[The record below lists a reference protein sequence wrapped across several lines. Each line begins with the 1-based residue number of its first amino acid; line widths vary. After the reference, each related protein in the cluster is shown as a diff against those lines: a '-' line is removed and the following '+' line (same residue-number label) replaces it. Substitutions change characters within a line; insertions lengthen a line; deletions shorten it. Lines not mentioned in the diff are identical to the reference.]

1 MIETPSKLRR
11 RILGVAFFLVLAL
24 FVGGTVASYNKT
36 FKPVVK
42 VDLVTD
48 TVGNALPRNADVKVR
63 GLIVG
68 EVRDASTENGKVT
81 SVMAIDPDKAELI
94 PSNAT
99 ARLLPKT
106 LFGERYVDLVIPANP
121 SPNPIEAGGTIYQD
135 ESGNAVE
142 LGRMLD
148 GLLPLLQAIP
158 PESLASTLGALSQ
171 ALDGRGEQL
180 GVTLDQL
187 DTIFAGVNTRM
198 PDLKAGLQGF
208 ATFTQTYSDA
218 APQLIAAL
226 DNLRTTNA
234 TVVQERSS
242 IDALMA
248 SVTATGSST
257 ADLLTTN
264 RDSIVSIAADSRE
277 ALEILARF
285 SGTFGCT
292 FANFAEVMERSGAIT
307 GEGSDLPGARATI
320 ELVNPRGR
328 YLPNQDEPRLIDT
341 RGPRCYEP
349 PPMGTDIGQYPGGSI
364 HDGSY
369 QVPTRNPGDQN
380 IPDVPAPQY
389 SVMPST
395 TAPVTYVGSQ
405 LERDTLAVVYGE
417 ATGTAPEDVPS
428 WTTRIG
434 APALRGKE
442 VSVK

>member
-1 MIETPSKLRR
+1 MIEHPSKLRR

-24 FVGGTVASYNKT
+24 FLGGTIASYNKT
-36 FKPVVK
+36 FTPVVK

-68 EVRDASTENGKVT
+68 EVRSASTTNGKVT
-81 SVMAIDPDKAELI
+81 SVVALQPDKVDLI
-94 PSNAT
+94 PSNTT

-106 LFGERYVDLVIPANP
+106 LFGERYVDLVIPSNP
-121 SPNPIEAGGTIYQD
+121 SPNPIEAGGTIHQD
-135 ESGNAVE
+135 KSGNAVE
-142 LGRMLD
+142 LGKMLD

-171 ALDGRGEQL
+171 ALDGRGEQI

-198 PDLKAGLQGF
+198 PDLTAGLQSF
-208 ATFTQTYSDA
+208 ATFTQTYADA
-218 APQLIAAL
+218 APQLIDAL
-226 DNLRTTNA
+226 DDLRTTNA
-234 TVVQERSS
+234 TIVQERKS

-248 SVTATGSST
+248 SVTATGAST

-264 RDSIVSIAADSRE
+264 RDSLISIAADSRE

-292 FANFAEVMERSGAIT
+292 FANFADVMRRSGAIT
-307 GEGSDLPGARATI
+307 GEGSELPGARATI

-328 YLPNQDEPRLIDT
+328 YLPNQDEPRLFDT
-341 RGPRCYEP
+341 RGPRCYTP
-349 PPMGTDIGQYPGGSI
+349 PPLGTDIGQYPGGAI

-369 QVPTRNPGDQN
+369 QVPSRNPGDQT
-380 IPDVPAPQY
+380 ISDMPAPQY
-389 SVMPST
+389 SMVPAA
-395 TAPVTYVGSQ
+395 TAPVSYVGSQ
-405 LERDTLAVVYGE
+405 LERDTLAVVYSQ
-417 ATGTAPEDVPS
+417 ATGVAPQDVPS
-428 WTTRIG
+428 WAAKIG
-434 APALRGKE
+434 APALRGNE

>member
-11 RILGVAFFLVLAL
+11 RILGLVFFLVLAL
-24 FVGGTVASYNKT
+24 FVGGTIASYNKT
-36 FKPVVK
+36 FKSVVE

-48 TVGNALPRNADVKVR
+48 SVGNALPRNADVKVR

-68 EVRDASTENGKVT
+68 EVRGASTDDGKVT
-81 SVMAIDPDKAELI
+81 SVMAIEPDKAELI

-106 LFGERYVDLVIPANP
+106 LFGERYVDLVIPENP
-121 SPNPIEAGGTIYQD
+121 SPNPIQAGGTIYQD
-135 ESGNAVE
+135 ASGNAVE
-142 LGRMLD
+142 LGKMLD

-198 PDLKAGLQGF
+198 PDLTAGLQSF

-218 APQLIAAL
+218 APQLIDAL

-242 IDALMA
+242 VDALMA
-248 SVTATGSST
+248 SVTSTGSST

-264 RDSIVSIAADSRE
+264 RDSLISIAADSRE

-285 SGTFGCT
+285 SGTFSCT
-292 FANFAEVMERSGAIT
+292 FKNFADVMRRSGAIT

-341 RGPRCYEP
+341 RGPRCYDP
-349 PPMGTDIGQYPGGSI
+349 PPLGTDIGQYPGGSI

-369 QVPTRNPGDQN
+369 QVPTRNAGDQN
-380 IPDVPAPQY
+380 IPDLPTPQY
-389 SVMPST
+389 SVLPAT
-395 TAPVTYVGSQ
+395 GVTYAGSQ

-428 WTTRIG
+428 WTTTIG

>member
-1 MIETPSKLRR
+1 MIESPSKLRR
-11 RILGVAFFLVLAL
+11 RALGVAFFLVLAL
-24 FVGGTVASYNKT
+24 FLGGTIASYNKT
-36 FKPVVK
+36 FKHVVK

-68 EVRDASTENGKVT
+68 EVREASTSNGKVT
-81 SVMAIDPDKAELI
+81 SVMAIDPDKADLI
-94 PSNAT
+94 PSNTT

-106 LFGERYVDLVIPANP
+106 LFGERYVDLVIPADP

-135 ESGNAVE
+135 KSGNAVE
-142 LGRMLD
+142 LGKMLD

-198 PDLKAGLQGF
+198 PDLQAGLQSF

-218 APQLIAAL
+218 APQLVDAL

-234 TVVQERSS
+234 TIVQERPS
-242 IDALMA
+242 IDALIS
-248 SVTATGSST
+248 SVTSTGSST

-264 RDSIVSIAADSRE
+264 RDALISIAADSRE

-292 FANFAEVMERSGAIT
+292 FANFADVMARTGAIT
-307 GEGSDLPGARATI
+307 GENSPNPGARATI

-349 PPMGTDIGQYPGGSI
+349 PPLGTDIGQYPGGSI

-380 IPDVPAPQY
+380 IPEVAAPQY
-389 SVMPST
+389 AVTPAST
-395 TAPVTYVGSQ
+395 ATLAGSP
-405 LERDTLAVVYGE
+405 LERETLAVVYGQ
-417 ATGTAPEDVPS
+417 ATGMAPEDVPA
-428 WTTRIG
+428 WTTTIG

>member
-1 MIETPSKLRR
+1 MIESPSKLRR
-11 RILGVAFFLVLAL
+11 RVLGVAFFLVLAL
-24 FVGGTVASYNKT
+24 FLGGTIASYNKT
-36 FKPVVK
+36 FKHVVK

-68 EVRDASTENGKVT
+68 EVREASTSNGKVT
-81 SVMAIDPDKAELI
+81 SVMAIDPDKADLI
-94 PSNAT
+94 PSNTT

-106 LFGERYVDLVIPANP
+106 LFGERYVDLVVPENP

-135 ESGNAVE
+135 KSGNAVE
-142 LGRMLD
+142 LGKMLD

-198 PDLKAGLQGF
+198 PDLQAGLQSF

-218 APQLIAAL
+218 APQLVDAL

-234 TVVQERSS
+234 TIVQERPS
-242 IDALMA
+242 IDALIT
-248 SVTATGSST
+248 SVTSTGSST

-264 RDSIVSIAADSRE
+264 RESLISIAADSRE

-292 FANFAEVMERSGAIT
+292 FANFADVMARTGAIT
-307 GEGSDLPGARATI
+307 GENSPNPGARATI

-349 PPMGTDIGQYPGGSI
+349 PPLGTDIGQYPGGSI

-369 QVPTRNPGDQN
+369 QVPTRNAGDQN
-380 IPDVPAPQY
+380 IADVPTPQY
-389 SVMPST
+389 AVTPAST
-395 TAPVTYVGSQ
+395 ATFVGSP
-405 LERDTLAVVYGE
+405 LERETLAVVYGE
-417 ATGTAPEDVPS
+417 ATGMAPEDVPG
-428 WTTRIG
+428 WTTTIG

>member
-1 MIETPSKLRR
+1 MIESPSKLRR
-11 RILGVAFFLVLAL
+11 RVLGVAFFLVLAL
-24 FVGGTVASYNKT
+24 FLGGTIASYNKT
-36 FKPVVK
+36 FKHVVK

-68 EVRDASTENGKVT
+68 EVREASTSNGKVT
-81 SVMAIDPDKAELI
+81 SVMAIDPDKADLI
-94 PSNAT
+94 PSNTT

-106 LFGERYVDLVIPANP
+106 LFGERYVDLVIPADP

-135 ESGNAVE
+135 KSGNAVE
-142 LGRMLD
+142 LGKMLD

-171 ALDGRGEQL
+171 ALDSRGEQL

-198 PDLKAGLQGF
+198 PDLQAGLQSF

-218 APQLIAAL
+218 APQLVDAL

-234 TVVQERSS
+234 TIVQERPS
-242 IDALMA
+242 IDALIS
-248 SVTATGSST
+248 SVTSTGSST

-264 RDSIVSIAADSRE
+264 RDALISIAADSRE

-292 FANFAEVMERSGAIT
+292 FANFADVMARTGAIT
-307 GEGSDLPGARATI
+307 GENSPNPGARATI

-349 PPMGTDIGQYPGGSI
+349 PPLGTDIGQYPGGSI

-380 IPDVPAPQY
+380 IPEVAAPQY
-389 SVMPST
+389 AVTPAST
-395 TAPVTYVGSQ
+395 ATLAGSP
-405 LERDTLAVVYGE
+405 LERETLAVVYGQ
-417 ATGTAPEDVPS
+417 ATGMAPEDVPA
-428 WTTRIG
+428 WTTTIG

>member
-1 MIETPSKLRR
+1 MIESTSKLRR
-11 RILGVAFFLVLAL
+11 RVLGVVFFLVLAL
-24 FVGGTVASYNKT
+24 FLGGTVASYNKAFT
-36 FKPVVK
+36 SVVK
-42 VDLVTD
+42 VTLVTD

-68 EVRDASTENGKVT
+68 EVRSASTENGQVT
-81 SVMAIDPDKAELI
+81 SVMAIDPDKADLI
-94 PSNAT
+94 PSNVT

-121 SPNPIEAGGTIYQD
+121 SPNAIAAGATVYQD
-135 ESGNAVE
+135 KSGNAIE
-142 LGRMLD
+142 LGKMLD

-171 ALDGRGEQL
+171 AVDGRGEKI

-198 PDLKAGLQGF
+198 PDLQAGLQSF

-218 APQLIAAL
+218 APQLINAL
-226 DNLRTTNA
+226 DDLRTTNA
-234 TVVQERSS
+234 TVVQERKS
-242 IDALMA
+242 IDALMTT
-248 SVTATGSST
+248 VTATGSST

-264 RDSIVSIAADSRE
+264 RDSLISIAADSRE
-277 ALEILARF
+277 ALEILATY

-292 FANFAEVMERSGAIT
+292 FANFAEVMARSGAIT
-307 GEGSDLPGARATI
+307 GENSPNPGARATI

-349 PPMGTDIGQYPGGSI
+349 PPLGTDIGQYPGGSI

-369 QVPTRNPGDQN
+369 QLPTRNAGDQN
-380 IPDVPAPQY
+380 IPDVAIPQFAAMPA
-389 SVMPST
+389 
-395 TAPVTYVGSQ
+395 TATPATFAGSPM
-405 LERDTLAVVYGE
+405 ERETLAVVYGQ
-417 ATGTAPEDVPS
+417 AAGIDPEEVPS
-428 WTTRIG
+428 WTTMIG

>member
-1 MIETPSKLRR
+1 MIESPSKLRR
-11 RILGVAFFLVLAL
+11 RVLGIVFFLVLAL
-24 FVGGTVASYNKT
+24 FLGGTIASYNKT
-36 FKPVVK
+36 FTPVVK

-68 EVRDASTENGKVT
+68 EVREASTENGKVT
-81 SVMAIDPDKAELI
+81 SVMAINPDKAELI

-106 LFGERYVDLVIPANP
+106 LFGERYVDLVIPENP
-121 SPNPIEAGGTIYQD
+121 SPNHIRAGDTIQQD
-135 ESGNAVE
+135 ASGNAVE

-187 DTIFAGVNTRM
+187 DTIFGGVNSRM
-198 PDLKAGLQGF
+198 PDLKAGLQSF

-218 APQLIAAL
+218 APQLVDAL

-242 IDALMA
+242 IDALIA
-248 SVTATGSST
+248 SVTSTGSDT

-264 RDSIVSIAADSRE
+264 RESVISIAADSRE
-277 ALEILARF
+277 ALETLARF

-292 FANFAEVMERSGAIT
+292 FANFADVMGRSGAIT

-328 YLPNQDEPRLIDT
+328 YLPNQDEPRLIDS

-349 PPMGTDIGQYPGGSI
+349 PPLGVDIGQYPGGSI

-369 QVPTRNPGDQN
+369 QVPTRNPGDQD
-380 IPDVPAPQY
+380 IPDVASPQY
-389 SVMPST
+389 SMVPAA
-395 TAPVTYVGSQ
+395 TAPASYVGSP

-417 ATGTAPEDVPS
+417 ATGTAPEDVPA
-428 WTTRIG
+428 WAAQIG